1 MIGAN
6 PVDSSHSHACTISL
20 YSAEGERKYVNLSER
35 RRIQEKARTL
45 KRPQMLFVLVLLWT
59 GARVSE
65 VLSLTA
71 SSFQL
76 ESGFVSI
83 RTLKRRRPFVREI
96 PLPGWL
102 VEAIERQFLISQR
115 QRTTRLCGKR
125 LWTFTRWTGWRRIKQ
140 VTIMAG
146 ISGPRACPR
155 GLRHGFGVGGAQAGI
170 PVTLLQRWLGHA
182 RLATTA
188 IYLDVAGPEE
198 REIAARFW
206 EKL

>member
-1 MIGAN
+1 
-6 PVDSSHSHACTISL
+6 
-20 YSAEGERKYVNLSER
+20 
-35 RRIQEKARTL
+35 
-45 KRPQMLFVLVLLWT
+45 MLFVLVLLWT

-83 RTLKRRRPFVREI
+83 RTLKRRKPFVREI

-125 LWTFTRWTGWRRIKQ
+125 LWTFTRWTGWRLIKQ
-140 VTIMAG
+140 VMFMAG

-155 GLRHGFGVGGAQAGI
+155 GLRHGFGVGAAQAGI

-198 REIAARFW
+198 REIAARFR